1 MLGITTVSKRQ
12 KSVMELTVSRVEVST
27 SALSK
32 VPGNEK
38 FY

>member
-1 MLGITTVSKRQ
+1 MLGMTTVSKRQ
-12 KSVMELTVSRVEVST
+12 KSVTELPVSRVEVSN